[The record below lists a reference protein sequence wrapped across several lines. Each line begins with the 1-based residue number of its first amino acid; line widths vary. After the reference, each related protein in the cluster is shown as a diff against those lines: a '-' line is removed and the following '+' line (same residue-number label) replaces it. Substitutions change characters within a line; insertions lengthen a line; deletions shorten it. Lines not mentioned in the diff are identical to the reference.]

1 MAESSLSVGKTEID
15 AAIGVFLGFG
25 RTSADWSTEQQ
36 YKIDD
41 ARNAGVA
48 RFYSERDWNFLSP
61 TTTLTCV
68 ADDYAYDMPDDFGT
82 MREDF
87 YFAADKG
94 YAPLTQRPPGYIL
107 SRITASDTSGV
118 PTYYAFR
125 PKAQTGTTGTRWE
138 LLLYPPPQDTYVLS
152 YRYTV
157 LRDALSATYP
167 YPAGGAACRE
177 AIIACCLAAAER
189 MFNDS
194 VGVQEGYYQSQLVLA
209 IRLDGRSQTKSFGM
223 MQDGSD
229 GPGGA
234 LPGDHYAYINAAL
247 PDQ

>member
-1 MAESSLSVGKTEID
+1 MAESSLSVGKTELD

-25 RTSADWSTEQQ
+25 RTSTDWSTEQQ

-41 ARNAGVA
+41 ARNAGTA

-61 TTTLTCV
+61 TTTLTCT
-68 ADDYAYDMPDDFGT
+68 ADDYAYDLPDDFGT

-94 YAPLTQRPPGYIL
+94 YAPLTQRPPGYVL
-107 SRITASDTSGV
+107 SRITASDSSGV
-118 PTYYAFR
+118 PTYYAIR
-125 PKAQTGTTGTRWE
+125 PKSQTGSAGTRWE

-157 LRDALSATYP
+157 LRDALTSTYP

-177 AIIACCLAAAER
+177 AITAACLAAAER
-189 MFNDS
+189 LFND
-194 VGVQEGYYQSQLVLA
+194 VIGTQEAYYQQQLMLA
-209 IRLDGRSQTKSFGM
+209 VRFDGRTQTKHYGQM
-223 MQDGSD
+223 RDTSD
-229 GPGGA
+229 GPSGVYPADDFPYLNGVTTET
-234 LPGDHYAYINAAL
+234 
-247 PDQ
+247 